1 MAQFACHKTNTST
14 RRTQVKLIPILPRCL
29 CLIDNVE
36 TVKPPKVNPP
46 FQDSNFSILLTWL
59 EADLGG
65 PSEPT
70 KFPGT
75 KCTHRGNFRTPRN
88 LVCTI
93 K

>member
-59 EADLGG
+59 EAQTLGD
-65 PSEPT
+65 PLNPQS
-70 KFPGT
+70 FPGQSVHT
-75 KCTHRGNFRTPRN
+75 GVTFVHPGTWSAQ
-88 LVCTI
+88 
-93 K
+93 